1 MQADGPRAAAGKPH
15 SVYRRAI
22 VLGMVIAV
30 GAFAIDMYIPGFA
43 AIARDLHSDPGTV
56 QLSMTSFF
64 VALALGQ
71 LIYGPVSDAAG
82 RIPPIFV
89 GLALFALSCLGA
101 ALATSIGTLIAARFF
116 QGLGAAATAV
126 IPMAV
131 IRDEH
136 TGPDAARLLSLA
148 MASLSVSPIL
158 APVFGG
164 FLVQYTSWRL
174 IFIVLIAITAA
185 VSVLIATQLPETWP
199 RARRVKLRPGGI
211 LRTYGRLI
219 RTRRFI
225 APVAIAACGQAV
237 LFVFIAGSPFVF
249 VTLHRVTPTL
259 FGILFALHAICL
271 IGISQFNAPM
281 LRRFGAKRLIGAA
294 SVALGIAALA
304 FAALVLGGLA
314 ALWPLVLL
322 TLSMFLCLGLIL
334 APAFLTAM
342 EPFGVVAGAA
352 AAIGAGIEFSV
363 SSVVT
368 FLMGIAA
375 DGSARP
381 MAIALALMA
390 CLTLLCWAWFSRLPL
405 HPAQIAGDR
414 AGASGACDPPA

>member
-1 MQADGPRAAAGKPH
+1 MGNRPMPQNPPDRTAAP

-22 VLGMVIAV
+22 VLGLLIAV

-43 AIARDLHSDPGTV
+43 AIARDLHTDPGTV

-71 LIYGPVSDAAG
+71 VIYGPVSDAIG
-82 RIPPIFV
+82 RRPPIFA
-89 GLALFALSCLGA
+89 GLGLFIA
-101 ALATSIGTLIAARFF
+101 ACIAAAFAPSITTLIAARFF

-131 IRDEH
+131 IRDQH
-136 TGPDAARLLSLA
+136 TGPEAARLLSLA

-164 FLVQYTSWRL
+164 ILVQYTSWRL
-174 IFIVLIAITAA
+174 IFAVLIAICAA
-185 VSVLIATQLPETWP
+185 VWVMVARQLPETLLP
-199 RARRVKLRPGGI
+199 GNRVKLRPVGI
-211 LRTYGRLI
+211 LVTYGRLL
-219 RTRRFI
+219 TARRFI
-225 APVAIAACGQAV
+225 APIMIAACGQAV

-249 VTLHRVTPTL
+249 VTLHRVPPTL
-259 FGILFALHAICL
+259 FGMLFALHAICL

-281 LRRFGAKRLIGAA
+281 LRRFGARRLIGAA
-294 SVALGIAALA
+294 SLALSLAALA
-304 FAALVLGGLA
+304 FAALVLGGMT

-322 TLSMFLCLGLIL
+322 TLFMFVCLGLIL

-342 EPFGVVAGAA
+342 EPFGSVAGAA
-352 AAIGAGIEFSV
+352 AAIGAGTEFTF
-363 SSVVT
+363 SSATT
-368 FLMGIAA
+368 FVMGMSA

-381 MAIALALMA
+381 MGIALAVTA
-390 CLTLLCWAWFSRLPL
+390 CGALAAWIYFARIPSEGRITQGEETLSLP
-405 HPAQIAGDR
+405 G
-414 AGASGACDPPA
+414 